1 MCVVWPLRLAA
12 LGPSLVRMPR
22 AAPDP
27 ADLPR
32 DERKY
37 SLVGMFRRQ
46 MRLRRLSPRTEEA
59 YVAWVKRFVKFH
71 GMRHPQALGE
81 AEVTAF
87 LTHLAVEARVSA
99 STQNQALAALL
110 FLYRAVLRTPL
121 PSLNG
126 VVPARRPS
134 RLPSVLTREE
144 VRQVASEI
152 GGVPHLVVLLLYGA
166 GLRLMEALT
175 LRVKDLDLEQAMIT
189 VRGGKGDKD
198 RVTVLPRSA
207 VAPLAAHLREVSEQH
222 RSDVRAGH
230 GAVALPNALARKI
243 PGAERAWAWQW
254 VFPATRPYHDS
265 ATGAVRRHHLHE
277 TVIQRAVIEAARRAG
292 ISKRVTCHTFRHSFA
307 THLLEDGYDIR
318 TIQEL
323 LGHRDVRTTM
333 IYTHVLNRGG
343 RSANSPADNW

>member
-1 MCVVWPLRLAA
+1 
-12 LGPSLVRMPR
+12 MPR
-22 AAPDP
+22 AHPDP

-37 SLVGMFRRQ
+37 SLLGMVRRR

-59 YVAWVKRFVKFH
+59 YVAWVRRFVKFH
-71 GMRHPQALGE
+71 GMRHPQTLGE
-81 AEVTAF
+81 ADVTAF
-87 LTHLAVEARVSA
+87 LTHLAVDARVSA

-110 FLYRAVLRTPL
+110 FLYRDVLRAPL
-121 PSLNG
+121 PWLSN

-134 RLPSVLTREE
+134 RLPNVLTREE
-144 VRQVASEI
+144 VRQVVAEVH
-152 GGVPHLVVLLLYGA
+152 GVSRIVVLLLYGA
-166 GLRLMEALT
+166 GLRLMEALE
-175 LRVKDLDLEQAMIT
+175 LRVKDLDLPQAMLT

-207 VAPLAAHLREVSEQH
+207 VTLLTAHLREVSERH
-222 RSDVRAGH
+222 RRDLGAGL
-230 GAVALPNALARKI
+230 GSVELPHALARKI
-243 PGAERAWAWQW
+243 PGAERSWEWQW
-254 VFPATRPYHDS
+254 VFPATRPYRDA
-265 ATGAVRRHHLHE
+265 ATGALRRHHLHE
-277 TVIQRAVIEAARRAG
+277 TVVQRDVTDAARRAA

-343 RSANSPADNW
+343 RIVNSPADNW

>member
-1 MCVVWPLRLAA
+1 
-12 LGPSLVRMPR
+12 MPR
-22 AAPDP
+22 AHLDS

-37 SLVGMFRRQ
+37 SLVGMVRRR

-59 YVAWVKRFVKFH
+59 YVAWVRRFVKFH
-71 GMRHPQALGE
+71 GMRHPQILGE

-87 LTHLAVEARVSA
+87 LTHLAVESRVSA

-110 FLYRAVLRTPL
+110 FLYREVLGAPL
-121 PSLNG
+121 PWLSN

-134 RLPSVLTREE
+134 RLPNVLTREE
-144 VRQVASEI
+144 VRQVVTEVR
-152 GGVPHLVVLLLYGA
+152 GVSRLVVLLLYGA

-175 LRVKDLDLEQAMIT
+175 LRVKDLDLQQAMVT

-207 VAPLAAHLREVSEQH
+207 VVLLTAHLREMSDQH
-222 RSDVRAGH
+222 RHDLRAGY
-230 GAVALPNALARKI
+230 GTVALPDALARKI

-254 VFPATRPYHDS
+254 VFPATRPYCDS
-265 ATGAVRRHHLHE
+265 TTGVRRRHHLHE
-277 TVIQRAVIEAARRAG
+277 TVVQREVTEAARRASM
-292 ISKRVTCHTFRHSFA
+292 SKRVTCHTFRHSFA

-343 RSANSPADNW
+343 RMVNSPADNW